1 MKKSEHFI
9 SIFIALAIGFSSCSQ
24 DRLTDSSRG
33 GRLAL
38 SVNSNADVATPT
50 TKSEESEQLPNVGE
64 FKLELYE
71 GGNLLNSWD
80 RFDQFEQNALFP
92 KGSYSMKASLG
103 MLEQEGFESP
113 YFEGSENFLIQTG
126 ELTQVTITARLAN
139 TKATIEYSEAFKKY
153 FSEYSAKVSSP
164 SSGDITFTSDE
175 SRAAYFK
182 PSQLSVNLDVK
193 NQQGTSST
201 IKAAT
206 VENTLAQHH
215 YRFRFDVDAGSSNLK
230 VTFDTSTAE
239 ESVEIDVSQEAMGAP
254 APTITNKGFADGTAI
269 EVYEG
274 SAHTEANLE
283 SYINARSGLTACILK
298 TNSSF
303 LLSQG
308 WPAAI
313 DLMSATAQE
322 WTLLKSFGLDAR
334 GLSGVVE
341 NIAMVDFKG
350 VVPNL
355 MIESGSDEHS
365 FTIEAVDRYS
375 KSSTTTLTIHTI
387 DNEFSI
393 LEPTESVT
401 VGSMSTTLACHLL
414 GADFNL
420 KAQALLNDEWK
431 EISFNLLSSES
442 GTHQLELD
450 FPSLITPSTMVRL
463 IAGAKQ
469 QEIKLPVSIPEFD
482 LKVNS
487 ELDVYAGH
495 ADLQLYCDDATA
507 MNYFKQAAIYA
518 EYAPLGSDEWVRAEQ
533 SKVGEFIRLSLP
545 QDSQQENSYQI
556 RSILVDGELHQ
567 SGTENYEVTTERA
580 TQLPNSSFEQWYE
593 TMVWRKTIIL
603 SGGEYVYA
611 FYPSANADNT
621 FWASYNDKTTQPR
634 GDASWFYCAYPG
646 MVPTAKT
653 SFTAANHLN
662 RFDGKSLNIDAHS
675 GDNAMEIATVGW
687 GKNNWTSASSASA
700 EYKQPGLLYIGS
712 YDRSSQQESHG
723 APFASR
729 PRSLEFHYKFYS
741 YNQESAKATVI
752 VENAAHEEIG
762 RGELSINASIDS
774 YTKADVVINYSR
786 ASKASFIRVEFLS
799 TDSETPQ
806 TKAIQGSKGA
816 WNAGYGDS
824 RHIGSILTVDDVTL
838 TY

>member
-215 YRFRFDVDAGSSNLK
+215 YRFRFDVDAGSSTLK

-355 MIESGSDEHS
+355 MVESGSDEHS

-393 LEPTESVT
+393 LEPTQSVT

-469 QEIKLPVSIPEFD
+469 QEIKLPVFIPEFD

-556 RSILVDGELHQ
+556 RSILVDGELQH
-567 SGTENYEVTTERA
+567 SGINNYEVTTERA

-593 TMVWRKTIIL
+593 TMVWRKTIFL

-687 GKNNWTSASSASA
+687 GKNNWTNSNASA

-712 YDRSSQQESHG
+712 YNRSSQQESHG

-752 VENAAHEEIG
+752 VENAEREEIG

-816 WNAGYGDS
+816 LNAGYGDS